1 LVVAFALVC
10 FTTVHVTAAD
20 AVARRSAAGIR
31 DGVADYVG
39 LFEAMEA
46 GEVEARLI
54 LQDETAGRIIVTNKT
69 KQPLTVKLPQAFAG
83 APVLAQI
90 GWGPNFGNNNN
101 NNNGGGNQAVGAGI
115 GQGNNVGFFAIEPEK
130 AVKIKVVAVC
140 LEHGKKEPNPHV
152 AYRVLPLEEYTS
164 DAKVIDVVRSLGRG
178 ELDQKAAQ
186 AAAWHLANG
195 LSWKQ
200 LAAKIGVRHIGGR
213 TERFFTPS
221 QLERALAATQHAASR
236 AEQAAA
242 TQSIG
247 GE

>member
-1 LVVAFALVC
+1 
-10 FTTVHVTAAD
+10 
-20 AVARRSAAGIR
+20 
-31 DGVADYVG
+31 VG

-54 LQDETAGRIIVTNKT
+54 LQDETAARIIVTNKT
-69 KQPLTVKLPQAFAG
+69 KQPLTVKLPDAFAG

-90 GWGPNFGNNNN
+90 GWGPNIGNNN
-101 NNNGGGNQAVGAGI
+101 NNNGGGGNQAVGGGI
-115 GQGNNVGFFAIEPEK
+115 GQGNNGGFFAIEPEK

-195 LSWKQ
+195 LSWKH

-213 TERFFTPS
+213 TERFFTPT
-221 QLERALAATQHAASR
+221 QLERALAATQRAARR
-236 AEQAAA
+236 AEQAEA